1 MFLKESI
8 TTKSFCDLSITK
20 DSVCRS
26 KNIFLRCVSDLTDYL
41 ALASLENVRL
51 LNVQYNEFLNQ
62 EPSEYVRVERHNV
75 FTNRIKEKGISVS
88 ENWLFEAIP
97 NSYNLCRIKINEEY
111 LVATEDKTEAE
122 KDLVLRKVV
131 TGRLS
136 VISDNSKWEITKFKY
151 GYLIKNVAY
160 SEYLFAGED
169 DRCQFHLHFTSSYFV
184 LTVCVCIFLQRG
196 RP

>member
-1 MFLKESI
+1 M
-8 TTKSFCDLSITK
+8 
-20 DSVCRS
+20 
-26 KNIFLRCVSDLTDYL
+26 
-41 ALASLENVRL
+41 
-51 LNVQYNEFLNQ
+51 QYNEFLYP
-62 EPSEYVRVERHNV
+62 EPSEYNRVEKHNV

-122 KDLVLRKVV
+122 KDLILRKVV
-131 TGRLS
+131 TWRLS
-136 VISDNSKWEITKFKY
+136 VISDNSKWEITQFKY

-169 DRCQFHLHFTSSYFV
+169 DRCQFHHHFTSSFFCTNSMCLKFFAKGSSINEVTV
-184 LTVCVCIFLQRG
+184 LGGSRFL
-196 RP
+196 